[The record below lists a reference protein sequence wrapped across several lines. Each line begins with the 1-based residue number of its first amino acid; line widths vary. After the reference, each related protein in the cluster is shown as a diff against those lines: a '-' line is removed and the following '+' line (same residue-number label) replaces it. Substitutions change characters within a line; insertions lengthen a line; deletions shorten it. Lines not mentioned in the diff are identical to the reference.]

1 MKKPS
6 LPPPLSLLIQ
16 GYGSDGQGV
25 AHLPDGM
32 TCFVATCWRSKP
44 PPPPGWSRTV
54 PTTGPAAAAPSA
66 T

>member
-6 LPPPLSLLIQ
+6 PPPPLSLVIQ

-32 TCFVATCWRSKP
+32 TCFVSER
-44 PPPPGWSRTV
+44 
-54 PTTGPAAAAPSA
+54 
-66 T
+66 